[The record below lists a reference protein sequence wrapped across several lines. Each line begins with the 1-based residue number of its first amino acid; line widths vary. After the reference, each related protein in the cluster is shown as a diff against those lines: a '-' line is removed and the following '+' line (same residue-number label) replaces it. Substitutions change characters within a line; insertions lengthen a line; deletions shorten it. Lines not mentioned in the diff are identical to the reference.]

1 MFPSTKAQSFGHCP
15 WTESYLARY
24 AEDSPA
30 PGNSLMWTN
39 SNSGWSYARRNA
51 RRPMRPKP
59 GRLTGRWRR
68 WAIDRQSWAPRSL
81 FTDDRGGGAGFDPW
95 GRWAPRVDAGRSGRR
110 CVRTVD
116 ANLDHDIRAWIHAL
130 WEVRRVGLRLAKK
143 ILVMMEKGIYNRRR
157 IARDPNLQSGS
168 SQTCQSHVFVK
179 ALRFCRYR
187 IHTGLAPS
195 LPKQRP
201 GQPPGRVHVPRPFTL
216 IHQVHVQLDEVH
228 RRDA

>member
-1 MFPSTKAQSFGHCP
+1 MGLPSTTMFPSTKAQSLGHCP

-59 GRLTGRWRR
+59 GRLTGRLTE
-68 WAIDRQSWAPRSL
+68 AIDRQSWAPRSL

-130 WEVRRVGLRLAKK
+130 WEVRRVGLRFAKK
-143 ILVMMEKGIYNRRR
+143 NSRHDGKR
-157 IARDPNLQSGS
+157 NLITAGGS
-168 SQTCQSHVFVK
+168 LGNPICNPVHHR
-179 ALRFCRYR
+179 A
-187 IHTGLAPS
+187 AS
-195 LPKQRP
+195 LT
-201 GQPPGRVHVPRPFTL
+201 FL
-216 IHQVHVQLDEVH
+216 
-228 RRDA
+228 